1 MNEKSISLKKISYLI
16 QQKKKDIRSVMVF
29 KIFGLYVQAWT
40 ISYPGNYSL

>member
-1 MNEKSISLKKISYLI
+1 MSLKNILLDTT
-16 QQKKKDIRSVMVF
+16 KKKDIRSVMVF